1 MNPNTWNK
9 LLDLLHTIIMAPCR
23 TKADAV
29 KLEKQL
35 EDIRREVYVSDEQ

>member
-1 MNPNTWNK
+1 MTPAAWSK
-9 LLDLLHTIIMAPCR
+9 LLDLIKTIIMAPCR

-35 EDIRREVYVSDEQ
+35 EDIRREVYVNNEQ